1 MEIPPETWATPPSV
15 NISLLIALNLLIA
28 LTTVFRDIC
37 SFVLRTVIDAVR
49 KIILVMKVIEAIIT
63 VAILAWSQAEQGMYL
78 HSGFRK

>member
-1 MEIPPETWATPPSV
+1 MEIPPETWVTPPSV

-49 KIILVMKVIEAIIT
+49 KIVLVMKVIEAIIT
-63 VAILAWSQAEQGMYL
+63 VAIL
-78 HSGFRK
+78 